1 MAKILTV
8 KNLHDYMINVGEDIF
23 EDIEVHDLFEY
34 RYEDFG
40 KFLLKKYPDDEELKD
55 VLENLEDGDGWWDF
69 KEIIALREEDPATG
83 IDILYSEFVEFCNK
97 EPELVEAVFD
107 IINESNQ

>member
-1 MAKILTV
+1 MTEILTV

-40 KFLLKKYPDDEELKD
+40 KFLLEKYPDTEELKEA
-55 VLENLEDGDGWWDF
+55 LENLEGGDGWRDLVNMEF
-69 KEIIALREEDPATG
+69 LQEEDPTTG
-83 IDILYSEFVEFCNK
+83 IDILYSDFVEFCNK

-107 IINESNQ
+107 IIDN